1 MIKSKLVQTLY
12 DLRVRIGP
20 LLVIGV
26 FLAARSTWRSL
37 ALGLGVA
44 AIGLA
49 IRAWAAGHIQK
60 EKKLAVSGPYRYTR
74 NPLYVGNFVLGIGI
88 AAATNTWWGTGLF
101 LLYFGLFYPPV
112 IIEERERM
120 RRLFPAEYADYT
132 ASVPLLLPRLRPAA
146 ENGEGRFRWALY
158 RKNREPRA
166 LLGTLFVWA
175 LLVAK
180 TLLIR

>member
-1 MIKSKLVQTLY
+1 MIKSKFVRALY
-12 DLRVRIGP
+12 DLRVRVGP

-26 FLAARSTWRSL
+26 FLAAHSTWRSL

-44 AIGLA
+44 AIGLV

-88 AAATNTWWGTGLF
+88 AAATYTWWGAGLF
-101 LLYFGLFYPPV
+101 LLYFGLFYPPA

-132 ASVPLLLPRLRPAA
+132 ANVPLFVPRLRPAT
-146 ENGEGRFRWALY
+146 ENGEGRFRWAIY

-180 TLLIR
+180 MLLIR

>member
-1 MIKSKLVQTLY
+1 MSESKFARALY
-12 DLRVRIGP
+12 RLRVRVGP

-26 FLAARSTWRSL
+26 LLAARPTIRSL
-37 ALGLGVA
+37 AVGLVIA
-44 AIGLA
+44 AAGLA

-60 EKKLAVSGPYRYTR
+60 EKKLAVGGPYRFTR

-88 AAATNTWWGTGLF
+88 VAATNSWWGAGIF

-120 RRLFPAEYADYT
+120 KRLFPAEYT
-132 ASVPLLLPRLRPAA
+132 AYAAHVPLFFPRLRPSA
-146 ENGEGRFRWALY
+146 GDDGRRFRWAVY

-166 LLGTLFVWA
+166 LLGAAFVWA
-175 LLVAK
+175 LLIAK
-180 TLLIR
+180 MVLFR